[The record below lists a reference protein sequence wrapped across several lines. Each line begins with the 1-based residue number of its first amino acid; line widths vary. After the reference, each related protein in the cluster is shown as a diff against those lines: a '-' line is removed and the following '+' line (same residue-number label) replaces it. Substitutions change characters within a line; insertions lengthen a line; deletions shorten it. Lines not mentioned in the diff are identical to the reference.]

1 MNLRT
6 WLNDWL
12 RSHTKPTEAETAQ
25 RKAQLHASYR
35 QGGLNE
41 RYALLA
47 QLAKEQ
53 QAAQAIDRALTPD
66 PDYHAGDRVRAWD
79 RANKP
84 GYRPIKLLKA
94 PAARQDTESFSWL
107 PDDSW
112 INSKVIPVPPPV
124 YEIPEPKTE
133 HPLSALHELLDGYA
147 QTEKLKAVKAPERK

>member
-1 MNLRT
+1 MVSMNLRT
-6 WLNDWL
+6 WLNDQL
-12 RSHTKPTEAETAQ
+12 RRHTKPTAIELAQ
-25 RKAQLHASYR
+25 QQAALDAKYR
-35 QGGLNE
+35 QGGLDE

-84 GYRPIKLLKA
+84 NYRPIRLL
-94 PAARQDTESFSWL
+94 PAARDESWL
-107 PDDSW
+107 
-112 INSKVIPVPPPV
+112 NSKVIPVPPPV

-147 QTEKLKAVKAPERK
+147 ETEKLKAVKAPERNKR

>member
-53 QAAQAIDRALTPD
+53 QSKQAIDRALTPN
-66 PDYHAGDRVRAWD
+66 PDYHPGVVLHKWNQ
-79 RANKP
+79 ANKP
-84 GYRPIKLLKA
+84 NYRPIRLL
-94 PAARQDTESFSWL
+94 PAARDESWL
-107 PDDSW
+107 
-112 INSKVIPVPPPV
+112 NSKVIPVPPPV

-147 QTEKLKAVKAPERK
+147 ETEKLKAVKAPERNKR